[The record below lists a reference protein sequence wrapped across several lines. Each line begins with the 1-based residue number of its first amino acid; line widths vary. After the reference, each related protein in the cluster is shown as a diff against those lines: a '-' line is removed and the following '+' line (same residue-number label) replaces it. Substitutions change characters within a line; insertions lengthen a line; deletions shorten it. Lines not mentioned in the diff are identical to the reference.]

1 MDITSAN
8 ILRQKTYEERNH
20 LNQPMEEVRRY
31 NRAKINELIHLT
43 ELKQKRNVAEKEKQ
57 EETILADTVNH
68 FIKRTPDNPK
78 DAQKKVAEI
87 VKYHQGN

>member
-20 LNQPMEEVRRY
+20 LNQPTEEVRRY

-43 ELKQKRNVAEKEKQ
+43 ELKQKRNVAEKE
-57 EETILADTVNH
+57 ETILADAVDH

>member
-20 LNQPMEEVRRY
+20 LNQPTEEVKRY
-31 NRAKINELIHLT
+31 NRAAINELIHLT
-43 ELKQKRNVAEKEKQ
+43 ELKQARGVADKEKK
-57 EETILADTVNH
+57 EETILADAVDH
-68 FIKRTPDNPK
+68 FIKRTPHNLK

>member
-1 MDITSAN
+1 MN
-8 ILRQKTYEERNH
+8 
-20 LNQPMEEVRRY
+20 
-31 NRAKINELIHLT
+31 
-43 ELKQKRNVAEKEKQ
+43 KEKK
-57 EETILADTVNH
+57 EETILADAVDH